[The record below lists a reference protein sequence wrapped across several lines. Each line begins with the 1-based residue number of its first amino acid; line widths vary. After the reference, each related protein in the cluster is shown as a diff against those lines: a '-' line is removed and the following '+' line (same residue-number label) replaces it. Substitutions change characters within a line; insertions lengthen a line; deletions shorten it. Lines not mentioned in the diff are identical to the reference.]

1 MYFSCLG
8 LDILGGGELQSFIL
22 RIFDV
27 LVGNAM
33 SDNIDQQ
40 LDANGLDCP
49 LPLLK
54 AKQQLNRM
62 HSGEVLEVLAT
73 DPGSQRD
80 FAVFAKQ
87 SGNVLLHSEALG
99 EGFRYLIEKK

>member
-1 MYFSCLG
+1 MSHNYV
-8 LDILGGGELQSFIL
+8 I
-22 RIFDV
+22 DV
-27 LVGNAM
+27 
-33 SDNIDQQ
+33 S

-62 HSGEVLEVLAT
+62 SSGEVLEVLAT

-80 FAVFAKQ
+80 FAVFARQ
-87 SGNVLLHSEALG
+87 SGNVLLSSEEAG